1 MTWKKERTV
10 NAQINYYYSRPA
22 VEGDEGYEPD
32 DPVSYSVLEFDNDS
46 STNKTVH
53 FADYYD
59 EDADEDAE
67 PSDSA
72 SSQVVRML
80 QAPFKYFDLGVEKG
94 DWKMYAK
101 EEEFPRDVKYIVLN
115 FYSETVDTKYSEGA
129 VEIEIEIREVDGWDI
144 GELMEIWTIIAGK
157 TIKSPEVDT
166 TIPDITPD
174 ERRMEELEMEFE
186 SYIMHH
192 PDAPRSYM
200 TISIVMGKSD
210 EYYALLEKFDML

>member
-10 NAQINYYYSRPA
+10 DAQINYYYSRPA

-59 EDADEDAE
+59 DDDEADAE
-67 PSDSA
+67 PLDSA
-72 SSQVVRML
+72 SAQVVRML
-80 QAPFKYFDLGVEKG
+80 QAPFKYFDFSVEKG

-101 EEEFPRDVKYIVLN
+101 EEEFPRDVKYVVLN

-129 VEIEIEIREVDGWDI
+129 VEIEIEIRAVDGWEEW
-144 GELMEIWTIIAGK
+144 ELMEIWTAISGK
-157 TIKSPEVDT
+157 PVKGPDVDLT
-166 TIPDITPD
+166 DPGITAN
-174 ERRMEELEMEFE
+174 EQRMGELEMMFE
-186 SYIMHH
+186 DYMRTH
-192 PDAPRSYM
+192 PEAPDNYM
-200 TISIVMGKSD
+200 LVSIILGKSD
-210 EYYALLEKFDML
+210 EYYRLLEEFGGL